1 MRPPFIAS
9 SPAQTASLI
18 RIGCLLGH
26 GHGYVSSVT
35 FLPVTGETDHVECDQ
50 AHVADPSVGTDG
62 QALAGADRRPPDA
75 FALTG
80 LTAGETISNYGVISL
95 F

>member
-1 MRPPFIAS
+1 MRPPLIAS
-9 SPAQTASLI
+9 SPAQIASLI

-26 GHGYVSSVT
+26 GDGDVSSVT
-35 FLPVTGETDHVECDQ
+35 LLPVTGERDHVECDQ
-50 AHVADPSVGTDG
+50 AHVADPSLGTDG
-62 QALAGADRRPPDA
+62 QALVGADRRPPDA

-80 LTAGETISNYGVISL
+80 LTAEETISNYDVVSL